1 MTKELTALKVRGNL
15 GEILEKVYYQ
25 GDEYIIKRG
34 KKPMAVLIPL
44 DEFEN
49 YKKQRKTDM
58 KVFDKIRA
66 KARGYT
72 AKEIEA
78 DVKEAIKAVRKG
90 A

>member
-15 GEILEKVYYQ
+15 GEILEKVYYR

-49 YKKQRKTDM
+49 YKKQREKDM
-58 KVFDKIRA
+58 KVFDRIRA
-66 KARGYT
+66 KAKAYSP
-72 AKEIEA
+72 KEIEA
-78 DVKEAIKAVRKG
+78 DVEHAIKAVRQG